1 MFFNP
6 KKISHYAIALS
17 IIFVVSS
24 VGDKLKSKLNNTND
38 DYDMIKKYILNESP
52 LYGYN
57 RPKLWIHTKYNINS
71 RNWKTNHFRNSTD
84 LNLEYLHLT
93 IKSIINH
100 CGNDFNICLIDDNSF
115 NKLIPSWDINI
126 SELADPVKEQYRELG
141 MLQII
146 YYYGGFI
153 VPNSFIC
160 LKNLK
165 PLYDDNISKPFVCEK
180 VNKTCDISNTNNNL
194 FITDIYFMGSNKE
207 NSTLLELIEKIKIR
221 NRKYLLTNETN
232 FKGEISNE
240 CNKLCLANKFDI
252 IGGEEIGIKTKEGK
266 PILLDNLMEES
277 YLEFDENMYG
287 IYIPEDEVLKR
298 KKYEWFIDASS
309 KQILESNNMIAKY
322 LKLSIIDSNS
332 EYNNT
337 TVKASVTTI

>member
-1 MFFNP
+1 MFFNS
-6 KKISHYAIALS
+6 KKISHYVIVLS

-24 VGDKLKSKLNNTND
+24 IGDKLKSKLNNND
-38 DYDMIKKYILNESP
+38 DYEMIKKYILNESP

-71 RNWKTNHFRNSTD
+71 RNWKENHFRNSTD
-84 LNLEYLHLT
+84 LNIEYLHLT

-100 CGNDFNICLIDDNSF
+100 CGQDFNICLIDDNSF

-126 SELADPVKEQYRELG
+126 SELSEPIKEQYRELG

-180 VNKTCDISNTNNNL
+180 INKTCDISNTNNKL
-194 FITDIYFMGSNKE
+194 FITDIYFMGSNKD

-221 NRKYLLTNETN
+221 NRKYHLTHETK

-240 CNKLCLANKFDI
+240 CNKFCNINRFDT
-252 IGGEEIGIKTKEGK
+252 IGGEYIGIKTKEGK

-287 IYIPEDEVLKR
+287 IYIPEDEILKR
-298 KKYEWFIDASS
+298 KKYEWFIDASA
-309 KQILESNNMIAKY
+309 KQILDSNNMIAKY
-322 LKLSIIDSNS
+322 LKLSIIEANN
-332 EYNNT
+332 EYNIT
-337 TVKASVTTI
+337 TKKNSITTI